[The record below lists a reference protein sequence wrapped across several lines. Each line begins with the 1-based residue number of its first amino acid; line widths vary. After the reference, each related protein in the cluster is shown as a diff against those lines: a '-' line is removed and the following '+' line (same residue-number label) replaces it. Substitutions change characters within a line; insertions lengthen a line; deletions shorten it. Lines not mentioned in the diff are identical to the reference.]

1 LNSKPISGG
10 LFGFLI
16 IMFFLPFLTVSCG
29 GDKVASY
36 TGVQLV
42 TGTNMADQE
51 IKPSG
56 ILILALVIAVAGLAL
71 SFSDNWLVCAIAGLL
86 NVILLYSFKM
96 SGDQQLSKATIEAG
110 IPITATYE
118 AGFWLALLA
127 GCAVA
132 CFNGYLF
139 WQDHNYQTYTGHSGG
154 SKDSS

>member
-1 LNSKPISGG
+1 
-10 LFGFLI
+10 
-16 IMFFLPFLTVSCG
+16 MFFLPFLTVSCG

-36 TGVQLV
+36 TGIQLV
-42 TGTNMADQE
+42 TGTNMAEEE
-51 IKPSG
+51 IQPSG
-56 ILILALVIAVAGLAL
+56 ILILTLVIAFVGLAL
-71 SFSDNWLVCAIAGLL
+71 SFGDNWLVCAITGLL
-86 NVILLYSFKM
+86 NVILLYGFKM

-127 GCAVA
+127 GLIAT

-139 WQDHNYQTYTGHSGG
+139 WQDHTYQTYMGRPRE